1 MLSARTCLNAK
12 SQLGVFKL
20 TLKASSIVSASTS
33 SATLRTVV
41 MPSISNLQQYNNY
54 STSPKPAPKLTLDDV
69 NENILKAKYA
79 VRGRIPMR
87 AEELKAQLKKDPASL
102 PFKKIIN
109 ANIGNP
115 QQLDQKPLTFYREV
129 LSLLQHPE
137 LLDEAD
143 ETLLSLYKIDSIQR
157 ARKLLEEV
165 GGSVGAYSQSQGVQG
180 IRETVASFI
189 TKRDD
194 GEIAYP
200 EDIFL
205 TAGASAAVSY
215 ILSMLCKGPSTGV
228 LIPIPQYPLYTASLA
243 LNNSKPLPY
252 YLREE
257 ENWSTDPEEIEEV
270 VQDAI
275 KKGVKPT
282 CLVVINPGNPTGAIL
297 SVNAIESIFEIAAK
311 YGIVV
316 IADEVYQE
324 NIFKGS
330 KFNSMK
336 KVLRNLQKVHH
347 GKFDNVQLA
356 SLHSISKGV
365 SGECGQRGGYMELV
379 GFSHEIRQVFLKL
392 ASISLCPVVT
402 GQALVDLMV
411 SPPKPGDASYEQDQ
425 QQRNHIHEALEER
438 ATKLFE
444 TFSRLEGIEC
454 RKPQGAMYLYPKL
467 DLPFKAIQ
475 EASHREMEPDEF
487 YCSELLEHTGICTV
501 PGSGFGQVPGTYHL
515 RTTFLPPGTEWVDA
529 WEKFHREFYDR
540 YRD

>member
-157 ARKLLEEV
+157 ARRLLEEV

-189 TKRDD
+189 TNRDD

-228 LIPIPQYPLYTASLA
+228 LNCQRYNVYAM
-243 LNNSKPLPY
+243 
-252 YLREE
+252 LRE
-257 ENWSTDPEEIEEV
+257 
-270 VQDAI
+270 
-275 KKGVKPT
+275 
-282 CLVVINPGNPTGAIL
+282 
-297 SVNAIESIFEIAAK
+297 
-311 YGIVV
+311 
-316 IADEVYQE
+316 DE
-324 NIFKGS
+324 
-330 KFNSMK
+330 
-336 KVLRNLQKVHH
+336 L
-347 GKFDNVQLA
+347 
-356 SLHSISKGV
+356 
-365 SGECGQRGGYMELV
+365 
-379 GFSHEIRQVFLKL
+379 
-392 ASISLCPVVT
+392 
-402 GQALVDLMV
+402 
-411 SPPKPGDASYEQDQ
+411 
-425 QQRNHIHEALEER
+425 
-438 ATKLFE
+438 
-444 TFSRLEGIEC
+444 
-454 RKPQGAMYLYPKL
+454 
-467 DLPFKAIQ
+467 
-475 EASHREMEPDEF
+475 
-487 YCSELLEHTGICTV
+487 
-501 PGSGFGQVPGTYHL
+501 
-515 RTTFLPPGTEWVDA
+515 
-529 WEKFHREFYDR
+529 
-540 YRD
+540 